1 MNGYIQVFFFRPLG
15 LVVREGMW
23 VVEVETQDDIRVT
36 AGNSQFVESVDTL
49 PTVGADDEL
58 TFGFRLPEFTNQL
71 GGKRVPL

>member
-49 PTVGADDEL
+49 PTVGADDEF
-58 TFGFRLPEFTNQL
+58 TDVYKRQGMKLPHLWYF
-71 GGKRVPL
+71 P